1 MFLSTG
7 WTITH
12 SSCSVTVILKPEP
25 WNHFRNVNLLKLLS
39 VKKIQLLLQ
48 PAYFCRLLLSVAL
61 HVPVRLQ
68 FFLWR
73 EPAHF
78 SKGLRADGYVQLFAE
93 LGFSFFNEICWLQ
106 VLISCSRA
114 TISSGFSIST
124 ASVKKSCMSF
134 SLTACWCKCVWSC
147 LLTGF
152 FLLFPGVCVQWRFL
166 FFQPCSHV
174 EF

>member
-1 MFLSTG
+1 MKSFQKCKFVKLES
-7 WTITH
+7 
-12 SSCSVTVILKPEP
+12 
-25 WNHFRNVNLLKLLS
+25 LLKLLT

-48 PAYFCRLLLSVAL
+48 PAYFRRLLLSVAL

-78 SKGLRADGYVQLFAE
+78 SKGLHADGYVQLFAE
-93 LGFSFFNEICWLQ
+93 LGFNFFNEICWVQ

-124 ASVKKSCMSF
+124 ASVKKSRMSLSPEKFLLNLHF

-147 LLTGF
+147 LLTIF

-174 EF
+174 

>member
-1 MFLSTG
+1 MKSFQKCKFVEIGMFVEP
-7 WTITH
+7 
-12 SSCSVTVILKPEP
+12 SVC
-25 WNHFRNVNLLKLLS
+25 
-39 VKKIQLLLQ
+39 KKNQLLLQ

-78 SKGLRADGYVQLFAE
+78 SKGLRADGYVQFFAE
-93 LGFSFFNEICWLQ
+93 LGFNFFFNEICWQQ

-124 ASVKKSCMSF
+124 ASVKKSCMSLSPEKFLLNLHF
-134 SLTACWCKCVWSC
+134 SLTAC
-147 LLTGF
+147 
-152 FLLFPGVCVQWRFL
+152 
-166 FFQPCSHV
+166 
-174 EF
+174 

>member
-1 MFLSTG
+1 MKSFQKCKFVEIGMFVEP
-7 WTITH
+7 
-12 SSCSVTVILKPEP
+12 SVC
-25 WNHFRNVNLLKLLS
+25 
-39 VKKIQLLLQ
+39 KKNQLLLQ

-93 LGFSFFNEICWLQ
+93 LGFNFFFNEICWQQ

-124 ASVKKSCMSF
+124 ASVKKSCMSLSPEKFLLNLHF

-147 LLTGF
+147 LLTIF
-152 FLLFPGVCVQWRFL
+152 PPFSRRLCPVKIFIFSALFTCNV
-166 FFQPCSHV
+166 
-174 EF
+174 